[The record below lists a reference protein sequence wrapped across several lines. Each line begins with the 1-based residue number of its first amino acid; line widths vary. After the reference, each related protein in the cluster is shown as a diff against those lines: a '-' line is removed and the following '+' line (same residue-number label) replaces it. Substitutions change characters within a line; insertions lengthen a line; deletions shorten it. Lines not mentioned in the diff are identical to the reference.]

1 MRGFRSLACV
11 ARLTKVDH
19 NFVHIR
25 PIKFSSEKIKHFIN
39 SEVTRGRV
47 VMLELNNAKLATKI
61 VGDINLVIIK
71 KKTGSGNGKWKG
83 REGEDIGGEGILER
97 G

>member
-1 MRGFRSLACV
+1 MAG
-11 ARLTKVDH
+11 LTEVDH
-19 NFVHIR
+19 IFAHVWPR
-25 PIKFSSEKIKHFIN
+25 KLSLEKIKGFID